1 MDSAKPSLIAPDVIV
16 FPTMTDVYRD
26 EQGVPILEGTVDV
39 MLLRMEAG
47 PGAERLVAVA
57 FSTVVRLVEAMG
69 EEQPWVAIP
78 AGELEGTLQGS
89 GAQAILLDPQLAE
102 AAGVARND

>member
-1 MDSAKPSLIAPDVIV
+1 ML
-16 FPTMTDVYRD
+16 PTMTDVPRD
-26 EQGVPILEGTVDV
+26 EDGAPVLEGTVEV
-39 MLLRMEAG
+39 MLVRVEG
-47 PGAERLVAVA
+47 ESGGERRVALA

-78 AGELEGTLQGS
+78 TEKLEDALRGS

-102 AAGVARND
+102 GSGAPTNG